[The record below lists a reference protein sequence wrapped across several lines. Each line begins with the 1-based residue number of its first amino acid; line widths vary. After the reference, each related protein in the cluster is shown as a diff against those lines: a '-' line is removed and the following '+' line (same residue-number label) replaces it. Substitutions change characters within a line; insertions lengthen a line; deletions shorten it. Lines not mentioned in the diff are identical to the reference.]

1 MLAGTPSRCSTISG
15 RIAILVLHP
24 SLMPKKT
31 LPAELVDPDGS
42 IARRKLADIYDD
54 SLRDELP
61 VFAPEDT
68 SCVACADPIA
78 AGNSCFVV
86 PGGYVC
92 DEVCLR
98 RCFGGR

>member
-1 MLAGTPSRCSTISG
+1 MLDDHVYTDDGVFGRYRRTLRAGARPSRGASLSC
-15 RIAILVLHP
+15 AAP
-24 SLMPKKT
+24 DLMPKKT

-68 SCVACADPIA
+68 SCVACADPITA
-78 AGNSCFVV
+78 
-86 PGGYVC
+86 
-92 DEVCLR
+92 EH
-98 RCFGGR
+98 